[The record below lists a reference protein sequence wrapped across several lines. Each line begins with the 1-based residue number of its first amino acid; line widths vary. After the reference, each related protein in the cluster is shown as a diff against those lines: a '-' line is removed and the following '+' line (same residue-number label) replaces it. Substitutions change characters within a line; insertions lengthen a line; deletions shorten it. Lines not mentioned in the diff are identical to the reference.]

1 MIKRDIIE
9 TVYEYDNE
17 GNLIKKTVTETHEE
31 DNNTTVTYPSW
42 TNPSWT
48 CMNFNS
54 DKTMG
59 AVTG

>member
-9 TVYEYDNE
+9 TVHEYDNE

-31 DNNTTVTYPSW
+31 DNNANITYPSW
-42 TNPSWT
+42 ANPSWT
-48 CMNFNS
+48 YMNFNS

-59 AVTG
+59 VVTG